1 MGTRRRPR
9 PGLPVLLAVLA
20 AGPGVLARAPL
31 QATPHLDD
39 IVTALHHYVHD
50 YEDMLTLI
58 VADESYLQTAYYL
71 GSRHPI
77 GSTRQTTSEVFFA
90 FTPTSKQWLAVRDV
104 ERVDGK
110 AVVNRPDVASM
121 LASAP
126 AKEVASTLKTYN
138 SRYNLGNVYRNF
150 NEPTLSLELF
160 DTANHED
167 LAFDLKKLDAGSGV
181 SLATLG
187 FRERGA
193 PTLIVDRDQ
202 RPVHSSGEVTVEA
215 ATGRVRKIVL
225 KAPSEDVISELE
237 TTYGHDAKLDL
248 WLPVE
253 FVEHYTANP
262 PDQEIVCR
270 AAYTNF
276 RRFEVRGGIK

>member
-1 MGTRRRPR
+1 MGERRRPYPER
-9 PGLPVLLAVLA
+9 PVLLAVLA
-20 AGPGVLARAPL
+20 AWPGLLAGVPR
-31 QATPHLDD
+31 QATPRLDD
-39 IVTALHHYVHD
+39 IVAALHQYVHD
-50 YEDMLTLI
+50 YEDKLTLI
-58 VADESYLQTAYYL
+58 VADESYLQTAYDL
-71 GSRHPI
+71 ASRRPK
-77 GSTRQTTSEVFFA
+77 GPPRQTKSEVFFA

-104 ERVDGK
+104 ESVDGQ
-110 AVVNRPDVASM
+110 ALLNRPDVASM

-138 SRYNLGNVYRNF
+138 SRYNVGSIYRNF

-167 LAFDLKKLDAGSGV
+167 LAFELKRLDAGSGV

-193 PTLIVDRDQ
+193 PTLIFDRDQ
-202 RPVHSSGEVTVEA
+202 HPVQSSGEVTVET

-225 KAPSEDVISELE
+225 KARSVDVLSELE

-253 FVEHYTANP
+253 FVEHYTTH

-270 AAYTNF
+270 ATHANF
-276 RRFEVRGGIK
+276 RRFEVHGGIK